1 MGFSGL
7 VAEILL
13 LRELL
18 IVFSGNELTIGV
30 ILANWLILEAA
41 GCFFPG
47 RLVDRARH
55 KLEAFALIA
64 ALFSLAVP
72 AAIFLTRTLKGLLGA
87 SVGESLGLLPIFYA
101 SLLILLPASLL
112 HGALFTFSCRIYA
125 ICSGQ
130 ETAAAGR
137 VYVYETVGA
146 ILGGIAC
153 TYFLITHLNTFEAA
167 IGLAALNFIMGLIL
181 LAPDRQAGLP
191 RQAMRLSLG
200 ALLVLCGY
208 LTLTGQVDALHRAS
222 IRAQWR
228 NLNVVHYANS
238 PYGNIC
244 VVENEGQYIFFE
256 DGMASIITPA
266 PDLVAVEEFVHLPLL
281 AHPAPRAVLILSG
294 GASGVIN
301 EVLKHPSVETV
312 AYAELDP
319 LLLSLLHQF
328 STPLTEAEL
337 GDERVRVAHVD
348 GRLLLK
354 QTPERF
360 DVIFVGIAEPSSL
373 QANRFFTR
381 EFFILA
387 RDRLHAGGILVL
399 AAPGSLSLQNEALRD
414 LNSVI
419 FHTLRS
425 VFAQVRT
432 VPGSDG
438 NIFLA
443 SDSHETLA
451 LDRAQ
456 IIGRLYERRLTAS
469 TTVPWHIESKL
480 HPGWQDW
487 FDRLIAGGS
496 QRINRDFQPLGLF
509 YSLSYWNAVFAPGFG
524 RLFRGFERV
533 SLGTVSLLL
542 AGILLLHLFLH
553 SRSRSLPIGIPF
565 AVAATGFAGMTYDLV
580 VIFAF
585 QVVYGHVFSWIGL
598 LVASFMVGAAS
609 GATFTTARL
618 PRLRDDLRFFLGIE
632 LALVGLSLALPAALL
647 AIHATAGGQNI
658 APGSVALFLVIS
670 FACGLLVGSQFPVAN
685 QLYLKQ
691 GASLS
696 GAAGLL
702 YAADLLGG
710 WLAGIVAAVVL
721 LPVLGL
727 VETCVAVGLLKLTS
741 FVIMLT
747 QPRTLSGR
755 G

>member
-55 KLEAFALIA
+55 KLEAFTLIA
-64 ALFSLAVP
+64 VLFSLSVP
-72 AAIFLTRTLKGLLGA
+72 AAIYLTRTLKGLLGA

-130 ETAAAGR
+130 EAAAAGR
-137 VYVYETVGA
+137 VYVYETVGT

-153 TYFLITHLNTFEAA
+153 TYFLVTHLNTFEAA
-167 IGLAALNFIMGLIL
+167 VGLAALNFATGLVL
-181 LAPDRQAGLP
+181 LAPGWRAGWA
-191 RQAMRLSLG
+191 RQAMVVSLG
-200 ALLVLCGY
+200 LLLLLCGY
-208 LTLTGQVDALHRAS
+208 LTLAGYVDALHRAS

-228 NLNVVHYANS
+228 NLNVVYYANS

-244 VVENEGQYIFFE
+244 VVANEGQYIFFE
-256 DGMASIITPA
+256 DGVASIITPV

-294 GASGVIN
+294 GAGGVIN

-319 LLLSLLHQF
+319 LLISLLRRF
-328 STPLTEAEL
+328 PTPLTEAEL
-337 GDERVRVAHVD
+337 DDARVRVAHVD

-360 DVIFVGIAEPSSL
+360 DVIFIGIAAPSSL
-373 QANRFFTR
+373 QANRFFTA
-381 EFFILA
+381 EFFALA
-387 RDRLHAGGILVL
+387 RDRLNPGGILVL

-414 LNSVI
+414 LTSAI

-425 VFAQVRT
+425 VFAQVRAI
-432 VPGSDG
+432 PGSDG
-438 NIFLA
+438 NTFLA
-443 SDSHETLA
+443 SGSPEALA

-456 IIGRLYERRLTAS
+456 ILGRMQDRLVTAS
-469 TTVPWHIESKL
+469 AIVPWHIENKL

-487 FDRLIAGGS
+487 FSRLIAGGS
-496 QRINRDFQPLGLF
+496 QKINRDFRPLGLF

-524 RLFRGFERV
+524 RLFRSFERV
-533 SLGTVSLLL
+533 SLGAVSLPL
-542 AGILLLHLFLH
+542 AGILLLHFLL
-553 SRSRSLPIGIPF
+553 RGRTRGRPIGIPF

-585 QVVYGHVFSWIGL
+585 QAVYGYVFSWIGL
-598 LVASFMVGAAS
+598 LVASFMVGAAA
-609 GATFTTARL
+609 GATFTTALLSRL
-618 PRLRDDLRFFLGIE
+618 HDDRRFFLRIE

-647 AIHATAGGQNI
+647 AVHATAGGQHA
-658 APGSVALFLVIS
+658 APVSIALFLVIS

-710 WLAGIVAAVVL
+710 WLAGIVAAVIL

-727 VETCVAVGLLKLTS
+727 VETCIAVGLLKLTS
-741 FVIMLT
+741 FVIMMT
-747 QPRTLSGR
+747 QPRTSSGR
-755 G
+755 R